1 MPFFVVWKL
10 HDAKQISAYQGFHM
24 FLTTQQPK
32 GQCVWGAR
40 AIIQVNGKHFA
51 EKLARRIA
59 LPNGC
64 DFFAESGG
72 GGAGGVFS
80 GYPIPFFLPESG
92 GFANHFF
99 GYTLAVLIF

>member
-1 MPFFVVWKL
+1 MLFFVVWKL
-10 HDAKQISAYQGFHM
+10 HDAKKFSAYQGFHM

-51 EKLARRIA
+51 KKWARRIA

-72 GGAGGVFS
+72 GGRGVYS
-80 GYPIPFFLPESG
+80 PVIPFP
-92 GFANHFF
+92 FF
-99 GYTLAVLIF
+99 CQRAVVLQTIFSVTRWQF